1 MCTYHVC
8 VYSRI
13 ILLHRNSNPA
23 LLTYDNWHPGIN
35 LTRCDICH
43 STEFEGGVVLRDVAV
58 GFLGPYGSYG
68 YTKVQDYT
76 ETMMV
81 LGQIRDYGF

>member
-1 MCTYHVC
+1 MCSYQVF
-8 VYSRI
+8 VDGRI

-23 LLTYDNWHPGIN
+23 LLTSDNWHPGID

-58 GFLGPYGSYG
+58 SFLGPCGSYDD
-68 YTKVQDYT
+68 TKIQNF
-76 ETMMV
+76 
-81 LGQIRDYGF
+81 LKGNHKK